1 MTNPGPWTAS
11 GQPETKK
18 SRTWWVVGGVVAAAL
33 AVFLAYLM
41 GRGWDEAVEQET
53 SRTAPWLVV
62 RRPFPRRRPPKQNVS
77 PESVTRIRMFYPK
90 TLRVSPE

>member
-41 GRGWDEAVEQET
+41 GRGWTKRWSKKPPEPP
-53 SRTAPWLVV
+53 PWLVV